1 MGNSAALVIRDA
13 RPGEFAE
20 VATLN
25 VEAYREFSRA
35 VKPEDW
41 GTMEANLRSIEPR
54 AEDGNVIVAEHN
66 GTLVGAVIYRPP
78 GRRNPGRFAREWA
91 VIELLA
97 VRPSHRR
104 QRIGWLLTQ
113 ECIRRARRDGA
124 HNVGLYTSEAMAAA
138 RRLYESMGFNREA
151 EFEQYGLRYWNYM
164 LEL

>member
-25 VEAYREFSRA
+25 VEAYRE
-35 VKPEDW
+35 
-41 GTMEANLRSIEPR
+41 LPR

-104 QRIGWLLTQ
+104 QGIGWLLTQ
-113 ECIRRARRDGA
+113 ECIRLARRDGA
-124 HNVGLYTSEAMAAA
+124 HTVGLYTSEAMAAA

-151 EFEQYGLRYWNYM
+151 EFEQY
-164 LEL
+164 

>member
-1 MGNSAALVIRDA
+1 M
-13 RPGEFAE
+13 
-20 VATLN
+20 
-25 VEAYREFSRA
+25 EAYREFSRA

-41 GTMEANLRSIEPR
+41 AIMEANLRSIQPR
-54 AEDGNVIVAEHN
+54 AQDGDVIVAEDN

-104 QRIGWLLTQ
+104 QGIGWLLAQ
-113 ECIRRARRDGA
+113 ECVRRARRDGA

-138 RRLYESMGFNREA
+138 RRLYESIGFNRET